1 MKSYVK
7 PELYFESFEL
17 SQHIATCDWDMNNHR
32 SSNDCT
38 AVNDYGDVLFTKGLS
53 CELTTE
59 MLEDYCYEPGHGNNT
74 VFNS

>member
-1 MKSYVK
+1 
-7 PELYFESFEL
+7 
-17 SQHIATCDWDMNNHR
+17 MNNHR